1 MARFTKNSK
10 GLCRTD
16 VESRPSWL
24 SLSDGGVT
32 MMSNENKRKVSF
44 FVQNLIVL
52 IVLLL
57 ILGFFLFPELIS
69 SIREWMG

>member
-1 MARFTKNSK
+1 
-10 GLCRTD
+10 
-16 VESRPSWL
+16 
-24 SLSDGGVT
+24 
-32 MMSNENKRKVSF
+32 MMNNENKRKVSF